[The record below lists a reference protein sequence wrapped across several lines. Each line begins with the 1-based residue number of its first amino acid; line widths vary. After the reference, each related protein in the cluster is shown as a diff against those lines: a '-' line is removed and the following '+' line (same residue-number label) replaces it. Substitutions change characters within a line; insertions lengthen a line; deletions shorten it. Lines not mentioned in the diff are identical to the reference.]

1 MFALCCILI
10 VNLTIM
16 RISSTFDYYWFSE
29 ITKSIGKSYCITKRS
44 SEATLDNFNEILQ
57 NDKFTSRINAT
68 KILATVNF
76 ESILRTTGTRI
87 WKILAVD
94 KYGIVKPWNLTWTV
108 QQAFKCYS

>member
-1 MFALCCILI
+1 MFAQCCILI

-16 RISSTFDYYWFSE
+16 RISSTFDYYWINV
-29 ITKSIGKSYCITKRS
+29 ITISVETSYCITKRAS
-44 SEATLDNFNEILQ
+44 DVTLDNFNENLQ

-94 KYGIVKPWNLTWTV
+94 KYDIVKPRNLTWTV